1 MYKLELFYSPSNG
14 GDGSVGV
21 NFVESAKLASWLQE
35 NDICDEG
42 WAEDYNG
49 SIILESESPIVCKES
64 IDTIEDTLEYYEDC
78 NDPKKIVDLKQM
90 LKDRD
95 GGDLK

>member
-14 GDGSVGV
+14 GDGSVSV

-42 WAEDYNG
+42 FAEDCSG
-49 SIILESESPIVCKES
+49 SIVLESESPITCNMS
-64 IDTIEDTLEYYEDC
+64 IDTIEDTIEYYQDCEDT
-78 NDPKKIVDLKQM
+78 KKIEELCKMRDDVDRIK
-90 LKDRD
+90 
-95 GGDLK
+95 